1 MKKTLIAFIIAFPSL
16 LFTQN
21 FAPIGAE
28 WYYTEYHAF
37 SQRITFLHI
46 ASVRDTVINGK
57 NCSVLENNGGLA
69 CNFYNERDFVYE
81 EDSIAYFYSPIV
93 DDFQILYN
101 LKAKKDS
108 SWRVIYQVED
118 FLIDTLLVTVDSVRV
133 VEINGFELLAFDVT
147 YRSLNSDNP
156 NSVYASTI
164 VERIGDVYYLFHYLS
179 MAEGI
184 VCDGNYSG
192 GLRCYMDNDFG
203 FYSTGI
209 ADSCTYVYVTN
220 INEHAALQGLQVSPN
235 PFSSS
240 SSLSYELKEPETV
253 LLSVFNQLGQLVY
266 QHSEEQTQGSQ
277 QLQWNSKGLAEGVYY
292 YQLQVGD
299 QTAKGKLVKVK

>member
-1 MKKTLIAFIIAFPSL
+1 MKKVLIAFIIAFPSI

-28 WYYTEYHAF
+28 WYYTEYHSF
-37 SQRITFLHI
+37 SQTITFLKI
-46 ASVRDTVINGK
+46 TSVGDTVIQGK
-57 NCSVLENNGGLA
+57 NCSVLENNHGLA

-81 EDSIAYFYSPIV
+81 EDSIAYFYSSVV

-108 SWRVIYQVED
+108 SWTIIYQVED
-118 FLIDTLLVTVDSVRV
+118 FLIDTVLVTVDSVRT

-156 NSVYASTI
+156 NSVYVSTI

-209 ADSCTYVYVTN
+209 ADSCTYVTN
-220 INEHAALQGLQVSPN
+220 INEYLALQSFSVSPN

-240 SSLSYELKEPETV
+240 TTLSYDLKEPSTV
-253 LLSVFNQLGQLVY
+253 QLSVFNQLGQLVY
-266 QHSEEQTQGSQ
+266 QHSEKQTQGIQ
-277 QLQWNSKGLAEGVYY
+277 KLHWDAEDQPEGLYY
-292 YQLQVGD
+292 YRVQSGD
-299 QTAKGKLVKVK
+299 QQATGKLVKTR